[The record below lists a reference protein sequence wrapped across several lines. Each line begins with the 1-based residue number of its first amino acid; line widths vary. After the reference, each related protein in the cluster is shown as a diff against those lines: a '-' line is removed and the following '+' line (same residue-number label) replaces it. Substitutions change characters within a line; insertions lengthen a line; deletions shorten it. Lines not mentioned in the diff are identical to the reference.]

1 MEPPVQR
8 ILTLAAAS
16 SVLLA
21 ASLLLPGLLAGDSA
35 GGLADAT
42 TAALA
47 FLVPFGVSALLAVY
61 VLFLAF
67 GHFGALSMMMR
78 VVALLPAVFVAAVVS
93 AVMAR
98 LAA

>member
-21 ASLLLPGLLAGDSA
+21 ASLLLPGLLAGA
-35 GGLADAT
+35 GNLADAT
-42 TAALA
+42 AAALA

-78 VVALLPAVFVAAVVS
+78 LVALLPAVFVAAGVS

-98 LAA
+98 IAA